1 MSVHFIYGLNFGD
14 ETMKK
19 LTALTSIIALV
30 SAMGGASI
38 AVAAPNGHGPAGKA
52 AVMHCGCNLA
62 GTEMVYTEISISS
75 KSRGHDAHMFG
86 TIDSCFDGVD
96 TYTDMVR
103 AGNDCQLS
111 GPALG
116 DPIDP
121 CDSMDPPMEGAV
133 CGMAEQ

>member
-1 MSVHFIYGLNFGD
+1 MAAHIIHGHNIGD
-14 ETMKK
+14 ETMKN

-30 SAMGGASI
+30 GALGWGAS
-38 AVAAPNGHGPAGKA
+38 VAGPAGKA
-52 AVMHCGCNLA
+52 AVMHCGCNLT
-62 GTEMVYTEISISS
+62 GTEMVYTKISISS

-86 TIDSCFDGVD
+86 TIDSCFDGDV

-111 GPALG
+111 GPPLG
-116 DPIDP
+116 DPIDD
-121 CDSMDPPMEGAV
+121 CDSDMPPMEGAV